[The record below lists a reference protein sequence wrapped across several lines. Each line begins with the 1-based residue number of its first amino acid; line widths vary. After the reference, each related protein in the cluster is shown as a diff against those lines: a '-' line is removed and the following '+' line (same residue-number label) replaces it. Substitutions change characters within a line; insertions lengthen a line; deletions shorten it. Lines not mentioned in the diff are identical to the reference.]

1 MQFAER
7 VIKTN
12 QLTTERSKNMKK
24 FVAIILTLIIVL
36 SIASLSF
43 ADGNMN
49 TPYSL
54 TNKYVYGGA
63 GQAVKTCQMRS
74 EPNSLDFKAT
84 NIVWRSGMQESDK
97 NPKFSGHYAGTSTRC
112 TYIKN
117 IAVNKYQKATYTG
130 GSIGTMVDVYMS
142 IASANTTHYM
152 RVTGSGVI

>member
-12 QLTTERSKNMKK
+12 QLTTEMSKNMKK

-63 GQAVKTCQMRS
+63 GQAVKTSQMRS

-97 NPKFSGHYAGTSTRC
+97 TPKFSGHYAGTSTRC
-112 TYIKN
+112 T
-117 IAVNKYQKATYTG
+117 
-130 GSIGTMVDVYMS
+130 
-142 IASANTTHYM
+142 
-152 RVTGSGVI
+152 